1 MKIIQGTAFTQGFC
15 RQHST
20 RYIPA
25 QSAVF
30 SLEDNPP
37 DSVHSTQTQWVQIAY
52 FLIAVPLLMRP
63 LLKQTLHKKVI

>member
-1 MKIIQGTAFTQGFC
+1 MKIIQGTVFTQGFC
-15 RQHST
+15 RQRST

-25 QSAVF
+25 RSAVF
-30 SLEDNPP
+30 RLEDNTAE
-37 DSVHSTQTQWVQIAY
+37 SVHSTQTQWIQIAY